1 MQSLQRINCLTSNAA
16 HCKACLNG
24 PLVSF
29 GQLNSAVILL
39 IEQGDI
45 TIVVDDTDWG
55 YRIGEIE
62 IVLTD
67 SSQVTVAVQKI
78 EDLAKQ
84 LSKFTLVKYNLFK
97 KQSSYVLI

>member
-1 MQSLQRINCLTSNAA
+1 MNL
-16 HCKACLNG
+16 
-24 PLVSF
+24 
-29 GQLNSAVILL
+29 AVILL

-84 LSKFTLVKYNLFK
+84 LSKFALVKYNLFK

>member
-1 MQSLQRINCLTSNAA
+1 MNL
-16 HCKACLNG
+16 
-24 PLVSF
+24 
-29 GQLNSAVILL
+29 AVILL